1 MQIMYKFKLNLRKSS
16 VVSLIFFNLLL
27 ISAFSEEAVLN
38 FGGKLGWNNLVYS
51 RNIEQRNGKFGFQ
64 SLGLTSASH
73 NITETTDMYLSFDFK
88 DTIEET
94 GNYTVANSSI
104 IHLGAEKAKIGE
116 GAALF
121 HYNSNNESLT
131 LKPSKTS
138 FFAGAKILKSFTI
151 EFWLC
156 PQTTESGSTILR
168 WWTSLV
174 EGRKT
179 MYQNIAAS
187 IFNNKLEWSFLNIWQ
202 DKNNKGLDV
211 RLSGKSNIIP
221 EIWSHHLITYDE
233 TTGLLEY
240 RMNGKSEAIV
250 YMTETGRESNQ
261 VLYSALGTSSD
272 VLIGLN
278 YSGLIDELKVT
289 NFFSQF
295 GMPWEIS
302 SLFEKYPQDGGR
314 IETNIIDTGGN
325 KSQPRVLKALY
336 DKPEQT
342 DAEFFIRAADRPFNW
357 NGTYPEWKSIR
368 PNEDIKNI
376 SGRFFQIAC
385 NIYPDAEGL
394 KSPLIHSFSLEYEK
408 DNLPLPPSKLIARAG
423 DSSVELFWSPS
434 IDTDVKGYLIY
445 FGNKKGEYFV
455 EGSPIDV
462 GNVISYKIENLKNG
476 KIYFFAIAAY
486 DEENGEHAGDTS
498 KEVWARPL
506 QSKKEGK
513 NVE

>member
-1 MQIMYKFKLNLRKSS
+1 MCKFKLNLRKR
-16 VVSLIFFNLLL
+16 SLLGLVFFNILL
-27 ISAFSEEAVLN
+27 ISVFSEEAVLN
-38 FGGKLGWNNLVYS
+38 FGGKLGWNNLFYS
-51 RNIEQRNGKFGFQ
+51 NNVEQRNGKFGFQ
-64 SLGLTSASH
+64 SIGLSSAPQG
-73 NITETTDMYLSFDFK
+73 ITETTDMYLSFDFK
-88 DTIEET
+88 DTVEET
-94 GNYTVANSSI
+94 GAYSVVSSSI
-104 IHLGAEKAKIGE
+104 LHIEADKAKFGE
-116 GAALF
+116 GAALCD
-121 HYNSNNESLT
+121 YNSGKESLI
-131 LKPSKTS
+131 LKPAKGA
-138 FFAGAKILKSFTI
+138 FFSGDKILKSFTI

-174 EGRKT
+174 DGRKT

-202 DKNNKGLDV
+202 DKNNKGIDV

-233 TTGLLEY
+233 NTGLLEY

-250 YMTETGRESNQ
+250 YMTDTGRENKH
-261 VLYSALGTSSD
+261 VLYSVLGYPSD
-272 VLIGLN
+272 VLIALN

-289 NFFSQF
+289 NFFTKF

-302 SLFEKYPQDGGR
+302 SLFEKYPQEGGR
-314 IETNIIDTGGN
+314 IETNIIDTGGD
-325 KSQPRVLKALY
+325 KSKPLFLKASY
-336 DKPEQT
+336 ERPEQT
-342 DAEFFIRAADRPFNW
+342 DAEFFIRAADSPFNW

-368 PNEDIKNI
+368 PNEAIKNI

-385 NIYPDAEGL
+385 NIYPDADGL

-408 DNLPLPPSKLIARAG
+408 DSEPLPPVKIIARAG
-423 DSSVELFWSPS
+423 DSSVELSWAPS

-445 FGNKKGEYFV
+445 FGNRRGEYFD
-455 EGSPIDV
+455 ENSPIDV
-462 GNVISYKIENLKNG
+462 GNVTKYKIENLQNG
-476 KIYFFAIAAY
+476 KLYFFAIAAY
-486 DEENGEHAGDTS
+486 DEDKGKHAGDTS

-506 QSKKEGK
+506 QSKKEGM